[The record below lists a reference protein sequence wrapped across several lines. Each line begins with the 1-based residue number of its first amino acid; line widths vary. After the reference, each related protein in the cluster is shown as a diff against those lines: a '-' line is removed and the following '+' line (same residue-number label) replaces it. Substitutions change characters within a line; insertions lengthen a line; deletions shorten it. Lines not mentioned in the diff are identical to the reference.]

1 MKTINSVARS
11 SVRLSTL
18 STPEC
23 RAWAKRLTRRQ
34 DRSLEN
40 AALRSAD
47 THQEFLDTKKGAAV
61 AGPHLRVV
69 SSLACTPKPADD
81 RLPAAKSPSPAAL
94 RSRAPARVCVGP
106 RDRPLSMKQTPH
118 TSSSKRAG
126 FRVFGRPRQRRNGM
140 WAAH

>member
-1 MKTINSVARS
+1 MKTINSAARS

-47 THQEFLDTKKGAAV
+47 AHQEYLEMKKDAAV
-61 AGPHLRVV
+61 AGHRLRVV
-69 SSLACTPKPADD
+69 SSLAHTPQQANESAPGREVTVAGGVAVASTCT
-81 RLPAAKSPSPAAL
+81 RLRRAA
-94 RSRAPARVCVGP
+94 
-106 RDRPLSMKQTPH
+106 
-118 TSSSKRAG
+118 
-126 FRVFGRPRQRRNGM
+126 
-140 WAAH
+140 